1 MQRGKDDDKRGFCRR
16 LLRLVVVKLMAG
28 HKEDRSVTK
37 KLIKKES
44 KSDITIYFKQRED
57 SEDNAN
63 NPINIS
69 RSSEKERVIMLVN
82 GSNGSK
88 KNLASE
94 LSVRRSVAQTGAEM
108 MMEMEKET
116 SGRQEEEHNPFC
128 DAFCKPFEGLY
139 QQCMAVCP
147 RTKSIGGD
155 GVANGELQANEEV
168 CETSCSILQEEPLT
182 IRCMRIC
189 HERIPGAVAS
199 ST

>member
-1 MQRGKDDDKRGFCRR
+1 MQRGKHVDKRGFCRR

-88 KNLASE
+88 KNFASE
-94 LSVRRSVAQTGAEM
+94 LSVRRSVAQTGAGMTQPKPLFNDINMKSHAFIESRL
-108 MMEMEKET
+108 EKM
-116 SGRQEEEHNPFC
+116 R
-128 DAFCKPFEGLY
+128 KGL
-139 QQCMAVCP
+139 
-147 RTKSIGGD
+147 
-155 GVANGELQANEEV
+155 
-168 CETSCSILQEEPLT
+168 
-182 IRCMRIC
+182 
-189 HERIPGAVAS
+189 
-199 ST
+199 

>member
-1 MQRGKDDDKRGFCRR
+1 MTRGMTTTKAK
-16 LLRLVVVKLMAG
+16 LVVISLIWAILVLESATVSSAVEDLVVEQCK
-28 HKEDRSVTK
+28 HDCKHDIHNRKECEDRCN
-37 KLIKKES
+37 E
-44 KSDITIYFKQRED
+44 Q
-57 SEDNAN
+57 
-63 NPINIS
+63 
-69 RSSEKERVIMLVN
+69 
-82 GSNGSK
+82 
-88 KNLASE
+88 
-94 LSVRRSVAQTGAEM
+94 M

-116 SGRQEEEHNPFC
+116 SGRQEEEQNPFC

-155 GVANGELQANEEV
+155 GVANGELQANCNRKCPSYMEPEAYKKCMSRCFMSNEEV

-182 IRCMRIC
+182 IRCMRTC

>member
-1 MQRGKDDDKRGFCRR
+1 MTRGMTPTKAE
-16 LLRLVVVKLMAG
+16 LVVISLIWAILVLESATVSSAVEDLVVEQCK
-28 HKEDRSVTK
+28 HDCKHDIHNKKECEDRCN
-37 KLIKKES
+37 E
-44 KSDITIYFKQRED
+44 Q
-57 SEDNAN
+57 
-63 NPINIS
+63 
-69 RSSEKERVIMLVN
+69 
-82 GSNGSK
+82 
-88 KNLASE
+88 
-94 LSVRRSVAQTGAEM
+94 M

>member
-1 MQRGKDDDKRGFCRR
+1 MQRGKDDDKRGIFRR
-16 LLRLVVVKLMAG
+16 LLRLVVVKLMKG

-57 SEDNAN
+57 SEDNA

-94 LSVRRSVAQTGAEM
+94 LSVRRSVAQTGAGM
-108 MMEMEKET
+108 T
-116 SGRQEEEHNPFC
+116 QP
-128 DAFCKPFEGLY
+128 KPLFNDIN
-139 QQCMAVCP
+139 
-147 RTKSIGGD
+147 TKSHAFIESRL
-155 GVANGELQANEEV
+155 AK
-168 CETSCSILQEEPLT
+168 
-182 IRCMRIC
+182 MRK
-189 HERIPGAVAS
+189 GL
-199 ST
+199 

>member
-1 MQRGKDDDKRGFCRR
+1 MQRGKDDDKRGIFRR
-16 LLRLVVVKLMAG
+16 LLRLVVVKLMKG

-63 NPINIS
+63 PINFS

-94 LSVRRSVAQTGAEM
+94 LSVRRSVAQTGAGM
-108 MMEMEKET
+108 T
-116 SGRQEEEHNPFC
+116 
-128 DAFCKPFEGLY
+128 KPKPLFNDIN
-139 QQCMAVCP
+139 
-147 RTKSIGGD
+147 TKSHAFIESRL
-155 GVANGELQANEEV
+155 AK
-168 CETSCSILQEEPLT
+168 
-182 IRCMRIC
+182 MRK
-189 HERIPGAVAS
+189 GL
-199 ST
+199 